1 MERRPAFDLRSPF
14 GRFAALVLVYNL
26 AVIVW
31 GAYVRVTGSGAGCGD
46 HWPTCDGQ
54 VIPRPRDLAM
64 LIEFT
69 HRVTS
74 GLSLVLVLG
83 LVVFA
88 FRRFTAGHPAR
99 LGAALSGV
107 LILTEA
113 LLGAGLVL
121 FRLVAHDTSIT
132 RAWFHAAHLVNTF
145 SLVGVLTLTAWWG
158 FGGDVLSLSRRRGVS
173 AAVLGGVVGTVLL
186 AVTGGIAALG
196 DTLFPA
202 RSLAEG
208 IAQDFSPSAHILI
221 QLRVWHPVAAC
232 AMGLYLLGLVWGVH
246 GVVRAPLTGR
256 FAWVFSALFSTQLAL
271 GVANVVLLAPPW
283 LQLTHLLVAD
293 LVWVTLVLFAAAA
306 LSAPSREA

>member
-1 MERRPAFDLRSPF
+1 MQRRSGF
-14 GRFAALVLVYNL
+14 GRYAALVLAYNL
-26 AVIVW
+26 AVILW

-64 LIEFT
+64 LIEYA

-74 GLSLVLVLG
+74 GLSLVLILG
-83 LVVFA
+83 LVVLA
-88 FRRFTAGHPAR
+88 FRRFSAGHRAR

-107 LILTEA
+107 LVLTEA

-121 FRLVAHDTSIT
+121 FRLVAHDTSIA

-145 SLVGVLTLTAWWG
+145 SLVAALTLTAWWG
-158 FGGDVLSLSRRRGVS
+158 YGGGALSLARRRVS
-173 AAVLGGVVGTVLL
+173 LAVCGGLVGAVLL

-208 IAQDFSPSAHILI
+208 LAQDFSPSAHVLV

-232 AMGLYLLGLVWGVH
+232 AVGVYLIAMVWGVH
-246 GVVRAPLTGR
+246 RVLRAPLTGA
-256 FAWVFSALFSTQLAL
+256 FAWTFSALFSAQLAL
-271 GVANVVLLAPPW
+271 GVANVYLLAPAW
-283 LQLTHLLVAD
+283 LQITHLLVAD

-306 LSAPSREA
+306 LSSPREA

>member
-14 GRFAALVLVYNL
+14 GRFAALVLLYNL

-88 FRRFTAGHPAR
+88 FRRFSAGHSAR

-158 FGGDVLSLSRRRGVS
+158 FGGESLSLSRRRGVS
-173 AAVLGGVVGTVLL
+173 AAVLGGVAGTVLL

-202 RSLAEG
+202 RTLAEG
-208 IAQDFSPSAHILI
+208 MAQDFSPSAHILI

-271 GVANVVLLAPPW
+271 GVANVVLLAPRW

-306 LSAPSREA
+306 LSSPPREA

>member
-1 MERRPAFDLRSPF
+1 MERHPRF
-14 GRFAALVLVYNL
+14 GQFAAAVLAYNL

-46 HWPTCDGQ
+46 HWPTCDGR
-54 VIPRPRDLAM
+54 VIPRPRDVAM
-64 LIEFT
+64 LIEYT

-83 LVVFA
+83 LVVMA
-88 FRRFTAGHPAR
+88 FRRFRAGHPAR
-99 LGAALSGV
+99 LGAALSGMF
-107 LILTEA
+107 ILTEA

-145 SLVGVLTLTAWWG
+145 TLVGVLTLTAWWA
-158 FGGDVLSLSRRRGVS
+158 FGGSALSISRRGVS
-173 AAVLGGVVGTVLL
+173 LSVIAGLAGTLLL

-208 IAQDFSPSAHILI
+208 LAQDFDPSAHVLL
-221 QLRVWHPVAAC
+221 QLRLWHPVLAC
-232 AMGLYLLGLVWGVH
+232 AMGVYLLGMVWGVH
-246 GVVRAPLTGR
+246 RVLRAPLTGR
-256 FAWVFSALFSTQLAL
+256 LAVTFSALFSMQLAL
-271 GVANVVLLAPPW
+271 GVANVVWLAPAW

-293 LVWVTLVLFAAAA
+293 LVWVTLVLFAAAS
-306 LSAPSREA
+306 LSAPRREG

>member
-1 MERRPAFDLRSPF
+1 MQRRSGF
-14 GRFAALVLVYNL
+14 GHYAALVLAYNL
-26 AVIVW
+26 AVILW

-64 LIEFT
+64 LIEYT

-74 GLSLVLVLG
+74 GLSLVLILG
-83 LVVFA
+83 LVVLA
-88 FRRFTAGHPAR
+88 FRRFSAGHPAR

-107 LILTEA
+107 LVLTEA

-145 SLVGVLTLTAWWG
+145 ALVAALTLTAWWAY
-158 FGGDVLSLSRRRGVS
+158 GGGALSLARRRV
-173 AAVLGGVVGTVLL
+173 ALAVCGGLVGTVLL

-208 IAQDFSPSAHILI
+208 LAQDFSPSAHVLV

-232 AMGLYLLGLVWGVH
+232 AVGVYLLAMVWGVH
-246 GVVRAPLTGR
+246 RVLRARLTGA
-256 FAWVFSALFSTQLAL
+256 FAWTFSALFSAQLSL
-271 GVANVVLLAPPW
+271 GVANVYLLAPAW
-283 LQLTHLLVAD
+283 LQITHLLVAD

-306 LSAPSREA
+306 LSPREA